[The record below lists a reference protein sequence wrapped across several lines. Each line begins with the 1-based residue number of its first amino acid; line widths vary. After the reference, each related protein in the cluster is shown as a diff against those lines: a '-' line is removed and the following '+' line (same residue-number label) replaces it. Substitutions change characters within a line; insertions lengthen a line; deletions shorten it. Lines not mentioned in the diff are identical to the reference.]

1 MRPYQKE
8 NCKIDGGPSFLHF
21 IMRILTHKERYEI
34 HPDAAEL
41 PVFINIITPV
51 YHPHRKGPKY
61 SFARQ
66 IPDYATR
73 LNST

>member
-1 MRPYQKE
+1 M
-8 NCKIDGGPSFLHF
+8 
-21 IMRILTHKERYEI
+21 